1 MRRATLIMSLSV
13 SAVAL
18 VAIVYGTS
26 FRQPPDA
33 GKSPL
38 REVGQPRHAASADTQ
53 PDASTVVVTQPTE
66 NDLQK
71 GDDHESSVVK
81 EARRKTR
88 GRDEATTREWVIE
101 RATRDVKEDYA
112 LLLEHL
118 DLTSSE
124 KEALL
129 EFLIEDK
136 VARTRTRY
144 ASGEGLDEQ
153 ERLTRLAD
161 ILGDA
166 KLQQF
171 LALQRNIGEYREVQR
186 VQSMLDQKGVPLTD
200 TQQDRLLKILIDT
213 RGQFDTKQP
222 AHIKRNTFES
232 LDHILNQLNEYER
245 LVLELVPSVLSAKQV
260 EYVFERYQAKS
271 DMRADSWES
280 QARRR
285 ADNPNE
291 DMLLVYPHPSD

>member
-1 MRRATLIMSLSV
+1 MSESWDTLDDVPTAVSWWFIEKLEAERRPAIGGERMRRATLILSLSV

-88 GRDEATTREWVIE
+88 GRDEATTRKWVRE
-101 RATRDVKEDYA
+101 ETTREVKEDFV
-112 LLLEHL
+112 LLFEHL

-124 KEALL
+124 NEA
-129 EFLIEDK
+129 
-136 VARTRTRY
+136 
-144 ASGEGLDEQ
+144 G
-153 ERLTRLAD
+153 
-161 ILGDA
+161 
-166 KLQQF
+166 
-171 LALQRNIGEYREVQR
+171 
-186 VQSMLDQKGVPLTD
+186 
-200 TQQDRLLKILIDT
+200 
-213 RGQFDTKQP
+213 
-222 AHIKRNTFES
+222 
-232 LDHILNQLNEYER
+232 
-245 LVLELVPSVLSAKQV
+245 
-260 EYVFERYQAKS
+260 
-271 DMRADSWES
+271 
-280 QARRR
+280 
-285 ADNPNE
+285 
-291 DMLLVYPHPSD
+291 